1 MAASWPS
8 PRPCEPTSR
17 SSSCSVLT
25 DPFRPE
31 RSHSG
36 TGSHPSATG
45 RLTRWQRYFLAIVVS
60 VALLGFAVVAGA
72 TVAAA
77 IVVVAALDA
86 IVVSVALLGFAVVAG
101 AEVAATLFWAALD
114 AIVVSVAADLFL
126 VGVDLILIRV
136 QVRSPFTV
144 LQTSLVLAFVVTADA
159 GLDPNDT
166 ARRSAVTAVVVRTE
180 RRLAFI
186 GATYDEDDAT
196 SPLSPQASHSSS
208 QENSVSFTA

>member
-1 MAASWPS
+1 M
-8 PRPCEPTSR
+8 
-17 SSSCSVLT
+17 
-25 DPFRPE
+25 
-31 RSHSG
+31 
-36 TGSHPSATG
+36 
-45 RLTRWQRYFLAIVVS
+45 
-60 VALLGFAVVAGA
+60 
-72 TVAAA
+72 AAA

-101 AEVAATLFWAALD
+101 AEVTSATLFLAALD
-114 AIVVSVAADLFL
+114 AIVVSVAVDLFL

-136 QVRSPFTV
+136 QVRLPFTV

-166 ARRSAVTAVVVRTE
+166 ARRSAATAVVVRTE